1 MNGCETLQEMIR
13 RGWTVPMTGMSGYQ
27 RPEKACNLGCVLILQ
42 KPFTPERLI
51 DALKDALE
59 RDREIRRSTG

>member
-1 MNGCETLQEMIR
+1 
-13 RGWTVPMTGMSGYQ
+13 MTGMSGYQ